1 MSYFLLN
8 IYCNC
13 CESSFSYTLDENEEK
28 EIHCPTCD
36 SQIIS
41 FKKYTGY
48 IYILSNESLDKVLK
62 IGCTERPINERIN
75 ELSKSTSIPT
85 PFILEAYFNSQNHY
99 VDESD
104 IHKELFEYRINNGR
118 EFFKIGIIE
127 AVDIISE
134 IIGSKPFFIGEQLT
148 TLYRERD
155 AEGLENERIK
165 NEEVKPSYNN
175 KERYYCNKC
184 GEFINPPGPN
194 VLSAYALFW
203 RDKCCPIC
211 EAKLLIIKK

>member
-13 CESSFSYTLDENEEK
+13 CDSSFSYTLDENEEK
-28 EIHCPTCD
+28 EIRCPTCD

-48 IYILSNESLDKVLK
+48 IYILSNESFKNVLK
-62 IGCTERPINERIN
+62 IGCTERPVSERIN

-99 VDESD
+99 VDESN
-104 IHKELFEYRINNGR
+104 IHKELSEYRINNGR
-118 EFFKIGIIE
+118 EFFKIEIFE
-127 AVDIISE
+127 AVEIISE
-134 IIGSKPFFIGEQLT
+134 IIGSCPFFIGEQLST
-148 TLYRERD
+148 HYRKRD
-155 AEGLENERIK
+155 AERLENERIK
-165 NEEVKPSYNN
+165 NEEVKTSNI
-175 KERYYCNKC
+175 KEIYYCNKC
-184 GEFINPPGPN
+184 GKFINPPSPN

-203 RDKCCPIC
+203 RDKCCPVC
-211 EAKLLIIKK
+211 ETKLLVTKK